1 MRNQQGWE
9 AIFASWAQGP
19 SPSEQERCSNAESQV
34 RAAITASPKLSAR
47 NIRVFTQ
54 GSYRNRVNVRRDSDV
69 DIGVL
74 CFDTYFPEYP
84 DDNVKAEMRKSVEP
98 ATYTYSVFKNELEGA
113 LVARFGRAAVTRGSK
128 AFDVHANS
136 YRVEADVAAFF
147 EHRRYTSAS
156 QYLSGVAMIPDD
168 LQPPMVRNWPE
179 QHYENG
185 VAKNDR
191 TGRRFKR
198 VVRILKALRN
208 EMHSAD
214 VPSARPSP
222 SFLIECLVWNTP
234 ESALVGPAYYSIV
247 RMVLAHLFNA
257 TTTDESCSEWGEVSE
272 LKYLFRSSQPWTR
285 SGTHQFLSD
294 AWDWIGYQ
302 G

>member
-19 SPSEQERCSNAESQV
+19 SPSEQERCRNADSEV
-34 RAAITASPKLSAR
+34 RGATTASPKLSGR

-128 AFDVHANS
+128 TFNAHTNS
-136 YRVEADVAAFF
+136 YRADADDAGFF
-147 EHRRYTSAS
+147 PHRRHPTS
-156 QYLSGVAMIPDD
+156 
-168 LQPPMVRNWPE
+168 
-179 QHYENG
+179 
-185 VAKNDR
+185 
-191 TGRRFKR
+191 
-198 VVRILKALRN
+198 
-208 EMHSAD
+208 
-214 VPSARPSP
+214 SP
-222 SFLIECLVWNTP
+222 HFS
-234 ESALVGPAYYSIV
+234 
-247 RMVLAHLFNA
+247 
-257 TTTDESCSEWGEVSE
+257 
-272 LKYLFRSSQPWTR
+272 
-285 SGTHQFLSD
+285 
-294 AWDWIGYQ
+294 
-302 G
+302 

>member
-156 QYLSGVAMIPDD
+156 PYLSGVAMIPDD
-168 LQPPMVRNWPE
+168 LQPPMVRNWPA

-191 TGRRFKR
+191 TGRLFKR
-198 VVRILKALRN
+198 VGRMLMAPRS
-208 EMHSAD
+208 EMHSAY
-214 VPSARPSP
+214 VPSS
-222 SFLIECLVWNTP
+222 
-234 ESALVGPAYYSIV
+234 
-247 RMVLAHLFNA
+247 
-257 TTTDESCSEWGEVSE
+257 
-272 LKYLFRSSQPWTR
+272 
-285 SGTHQFLSD
+285 
-294 AWDWIGYQ
+294 
-302 G
+302 